1 MRKRHRVRPARDSQS
16 LGWPGVGAGAC
27 KRPVAQPRAG
37 RAVGD
42 AAGEVG
48 GAFVP
53 YLRTGEAT
61 RARLSL

>member
-1 MRKRHRVRPARDSQS
+1 MRKQHRVRPARDSQS

-27 KRPVAQPRAG
+27 KRP
-37 RAVGD
+37 VGD